1 MRRSLSMLL
10 ASIVVFVTVYQ
21 MILPALTLELTEAK
35 RTPGVYLEEGDLS
48 TETHSEE
55 AAEDND
61 YTSAQEDISDLTEDT
76 DGEAA
81 YLEETELAESGI
93 DYSMIDD
100 ALHNEADTV
109 VDQDNDEAEFFN
121 DSITIHGSDGATV
134 LEDEKSEYT
143 YDRTEITA
151 ECGDDTIRLSYNAEA
166 RIPDGSVLTA
176 TRLLDEEAALLTAS
190 AEQAIRM

>member
-48 TETHSEE
+48 TETYSEE
-55 AAEDND
+55 TAENND
-61 YTSAQEDISDLTEDT
+61 YTSAQEDISDLAEDT
-76 DGEAA
+76 DGETA
-81 YLEETELAESGI
+81 YFAETELAEYGI

-100 ALHNEADTV
+100 ALHNEADTAD
-109 VDQDNDEAEFFN
+109 DQDDQVEFFN
-121 DSITIHGSDGATV
+121 DSIALPGSDSAIA
-134 LEDEKSEYT
+134 LEDEKGEYT
-143 YDRTEITA
+143 YDSTELTA
-151 ECGDDTIRLSYNAEA
+151 ECDDDIIRLTYDAEA

-176 TRLLDEEAALLTAS
+176 KRLLDEEAALLT
-190 AEQAIRM
+190 